1 METLQDVMSISRKIG
16 TADCISTA
24 ARQAWPQ
31 VEDPV

>member
-16 TADCISTA
+16 TAGSLSTA
-24 ARQAWPQ
+24 ARKAWPQ